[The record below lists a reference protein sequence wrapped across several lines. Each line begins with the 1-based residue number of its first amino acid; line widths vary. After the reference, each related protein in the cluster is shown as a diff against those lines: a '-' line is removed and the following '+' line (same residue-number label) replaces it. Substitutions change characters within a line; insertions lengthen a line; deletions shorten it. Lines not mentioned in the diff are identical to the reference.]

1 MKVLVL
7 VGGGIAGPPR
17 AELGDRTP
25 LEAAETPALDRL
37 AREGEAG
44 GWLTASPLGHGGADA
59 ALLELLGGGSTPRGP
74 LEAAG
79 AGIPLREGEAAFR
92 ADFVC
97 LKPGTTSVVMIDA
110 VGCGLSDEEGADLA
124 SYLTQNLSGDPG
136 EEIRLHPLGENRAL
150 LTYRKE
156 GFGGDEEAFGGFSP
170 PAEVLGQPIGRH
182 LPTTKAARRFVHLVS
197 DSQMILARHPGM
209 MKKLE
214 TSMFAA
220 NSLWLWGGGLGGGG
234 LGGADSGRRFR
245 KYPRFWAE

>member
-7 VGGGIAGPPR
+7 VGGGIAGAPL

-25 LEAAETPALDRL
+25 LETAETPALDRL

-44 GWLTASPLGHGGADA
+44 GWLTASPLGHDGADA
-59 ALLELLGGGSTPRGP
+59 ALLELLGGGSVPRGP

-110 VGCGLSDEEGADLA
+110 AGRGLSDKEGADLA

-136 EEIRLHPLGENRAL
+136 EEIGLHPLGGNRAS
-150 LTYRKE
+150 
-156 GFGGDEEAFGGFSP
+156 SP
-170 PAEVLGQPIGRH
+170 TGKRGR
-182 LPTTKAARRFVHLVS
+182 
-197 DSQMILARHPGM
+197 G
-209 MKKLE
+209 E
-214 TSMFAA
+214 
-220 NSLWLWGGGLGGGG
+220 
-234 LGGADSGRRFR
+234 GRRLSEASR
-245 KYPRFWAE
+245 PPQRSWDSPSGTICPRPKPRGASSTS